1 MKILTKFHFHFY
13 RKATPEENTLLH
25 LPLAVPS
32 ASTLDSPPPTKRNLS
47 QPPPLTR
54 NRKFRKTRPS
64 HSDSDSDTDPRHIT
78 PPQPID
84 NNNEIETKSYNLRS
98 LANDANATKTLPQQS
113 IQSHCKLR
121 TLRKRNG
128 DKASE
133 AIVKQEVPLPMK
145 RLRKAKSVVNLS
157 NAIGKDRAIE
167 GSEKYPSTSANN
179 NNKQPYTDLKYLESI
194 GSIVRIIQRAK
205 HPYINRVPT
214 AKNHVTPLVSH
225 ESQTSW
231 QRKTRLKISYR
242 VSTLHPD
249 DVQFALIVYE
259 PLTHVTRRNLLLEFQ
274 KVAQEEEDEGGEEDE
289 EHEYEREIE
298 VLHRQ
303 QDIEELQQQVETDA
317 LQQQPQEVKQ
327 SEEPQELHE
336 LHLHPQEDTK
346 ESPQKPCGTPLRASS
361 NISVALSTTKK
372 STSLIK
378 AKNTKTNSLRRLR
391 F

>member
-1 MKILTKFHFHFY
+1 M
-13 RKATPEENTLLH
+13 
-25 LPLAVPS
+25 PS
-32 ASTLDSPPPTKRNLS
+32 ASKLDSPPPTKRNLS

-98 LANDANATKTLPQQS
+98 LVNDSNATKALPPQS
-113 IQSHCKLR
+113 IQSHCKVR

-128 DKASE
+128 DKSSE

-157 NAIGKDRAIE
+157 NAIGKDRAIA
-167 GSEKYPSTSANN
+167 GCEKCPSTSANN

-231 QRKTRLKISYR
+231 QRKTRLRISYR
-242 VSTLHPD
+242 ISTLHPD

-259 PLTHVTRRNLLLEFQ
+259 PLTQVTRRNLLLEFQ
-274 KVAQEEEDEGGEEDE
+274 KVAQEEDEDHEECEED
-289 EHEYEREIE
+289 HAA
-298 VLHRQ
+298 LQQQ
-303 QDIEELQQQVETDA
+303 QDIHELQQQQQEIEEF
-317 LQQQPQEVKQ
+317 QQQPH
-327 SEEPQELHE
+327 EESQELHE
-336 LHLHPQEDTK
+336 TDQQNLHPHEDTK
-346 ESPQKPCGTPLRASS
+346 ESPQKSCSTPLRAFS
-361 NISVALSTTKK
+361 NISEALSTTKK